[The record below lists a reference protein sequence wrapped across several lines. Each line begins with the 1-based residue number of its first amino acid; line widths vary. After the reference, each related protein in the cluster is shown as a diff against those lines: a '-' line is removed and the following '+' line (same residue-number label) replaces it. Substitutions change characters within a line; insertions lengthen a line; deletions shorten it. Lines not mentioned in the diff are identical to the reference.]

1 MRPDAHRSS
10 RRFAVP
16 GFAITSFVVASLA
29 LAAGGARAATNVPTP
44 VAGAYG
50 PDPGGTAT
58 LATATVAPERPPLR
72 VELDLG
78 FRSNVLQSAA
88 LGAFSSD
95 RTLTQSALFAGYRLG
110 SLMSGLTVGIE
121 WNAGSASAQARGSTS
136 SIGVDRLAVSL
147 QGRVPVWR
155 RLVAFGRLQPGAIR
169 VKTTLQEA
177 SVAPGSGQGLPTEL
191 SQAKWLPAADAS
203 GGFGV
208 HFGDVRGSSTP
219 MFGFWLVAEVGY
231 SYAPSYALVLAPP
244 SDGLPHRADA
254 AVHLGNISPSAVF
267 TRFALGV
274 TF

>member
-10 RRFAVP
+10 QWFAVP
-16 GFAITSFVVASLA
+16 SVVVAGFAVASLA
-29 LAAGGARAATNVPTP
+29 LAAGAARAATNAPATFT
-44 VAGAYG
+44 GAYG
-50 PDPGGTAT
+50 PDPTGTAT
-58 LATATVAPERPPLR
+58 LVTATVVPERPPLR
-72 VELDLG
+72 IELDLG

-88 LGAFSSD
+88 LEAFSSD

-110 SLMSGLTVGIE
+110 SLMSGLTVGVE

-147 QGRVPVWR
+147 LGRVPIWR

-177 SVAPGSGQGLPTEL
+177 SVAPVAGQGLPQEL

-203 GGFGV
+203 GGLGV
-208 HFGDVRGSSTP
+208 RFGDVRGSSTP
-219 MFGFWLVAEVGY
+219 VFGFWLLAEVGY
-231 SYAPSYALVLAPP
+231 SYAPSYELVLAPP
-244 SDGLPHRADA
+244 SDGLPHRTDA
-254 AVHLGNISPSAVF
+254 AVRLGSLSPSAVF